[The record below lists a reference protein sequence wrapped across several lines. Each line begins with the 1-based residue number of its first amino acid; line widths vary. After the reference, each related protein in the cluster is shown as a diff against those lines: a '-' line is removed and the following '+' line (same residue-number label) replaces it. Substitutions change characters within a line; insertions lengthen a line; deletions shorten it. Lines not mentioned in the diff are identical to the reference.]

1 MLFLHRPRWF
11 NGLDRFLKAGTMLF
25 NQLRLLGTRKRKI
38 QIPSPRLDPSSPSVG
53 WNSRAAMTLPSL
65 HSRGKREKKIGVFD
79 YTDEDEHVEE
89 MSKKLL
95 RKFDSPGTSK
105 TPRGL
110 DKYDFLRL
118 FSVAKDAQSESKT
131 PDHRVI
137 DLEAKEERS
146 SCEPSARCEPSGYKT
161 CDLIDVTSD
170 DSHGRIG
177 TNPSSSSSSSSSMW
191 ENDDASNGEE
201 ATNSL
206 SNTHEVDS
214 KSSQVLIIPD
224 FIIYGDIYCTNS
236 KLTFSCNCMSVE
248 SSSVNATKGT
258 FSCQWAI
265 EDIVRIESQWCSE
278 VETAVVNVLLK
289 SRNPNEVD
297 NAEEISGIDLLK
309 FSVYDTKWFNEV
321 ETIKLLDSRYKDI
334 WFDTITENEES
345 ACSGHNLETSV
356 TKENEE
362 SACSGHNLET
372 SVTNLA
378 GSFEDLVYPQ
388 GEPDAVVVRKQ
399 DIELLKPRRFINDTI
414 IDFYIKYL
422 KSRIPAEERGRFHF
436 FNCFFFRKLANLDK
450 GSPSSFGGKEAYQ
463 RVQKWTRNVELFEKD
478 YIFIPI
484 NFSFHW
490 SLIIICHPGEL
501 VPSSVE
507 NPSRV
512 PCILHL
518 DSIKGSHKGG
528 LVNIFPSYLREE
540 WKARQGNTTTDL
552 SRASNM
558 QLISLELPQQ
568 ENSFDCGL
576 FLLHYLE
583 LFVTRAPAK
592 FNPSLIARSGKFLTR
607 KWFPAKEASLKRGYI
622 LELLYN
628 LHKGH
633 DPSILPANSKSK
645 PPNCDKND
653 EENESQNAT
662 EICNWR
668 KPFDGSSS
676 IVPYI
681 PQRKTCSADQILSKE
696 VFYTGGHNL
705 PEASKRRKSFMSPIV
720 EEVQESGEKEEI
732 HLPMDTEESIC
743 QEMETL
749 RKDEC
754 MLYIDD
760 TDDEEAVSVEYVP
773 DSQDSYEVEMKEAED
788 DDELIIFTGAS
799 KEIHKTRETKSAS
812 AWIEKG
818 VHKSKSRDVAARS
831 CCNNILLVLSDDEG
845 SSAASDA
852 LKDKENISSSRCNDV
867 MAKRPKTRYIQRG

>member
-1 MLFLHRPRWF
+1 
-11 NGLDRFLKAGTMLF
+11 
-25 NQLRLLGTRKRKI
+25 
-38 QIPSPRLDPSSPSVG
+38 
-53 WNSRAAMTLPSL
+53 MTLPSV
-65 HSRGKREKKIGVFD
+65 HSRGKREQSGVFD
-79 YTDEDEHVEE
+79 FTDEDEHVEE
-89 MSKKLL
+89 VSKKLL
-95 RKFDSPGTSK
+95 RKFDSPGTSGK
-105 TPRGL
+105 TPRDL

-118 FSVAKDAQSESKT
+118 FAAQDTKGESKALN
-131 PDHRVI
+131 HRVI
-137 DLEAKEERS
+137 DVQVPAKEERS
-146 SCEPSARCEPSGYKT
+146 RCEPSGYKT
-161 CDLIDVTSD
+161 CELIDVTSD

-177 TNPSSSSSSSSSMW
+177 TDSSSSSSLS
-191 ENDDASNGEE
+191 ENDDASKGEE
-201 ATNSL
+201 ATSITSGSREIDSENS
-206 SNTHEVDS
+206 H
-214 KSSQVLIIPD
+214 VLIIPD

-236 KLTFSCNCMSVE
+236 KLTFSRNCMSVE

-278 VETAVVNVLLK
+278 VETALVNVLLK
-289 SRNPNEVD
+289 SRDPNGVD
-297 NAEEISGIDLLK
+297 NAKEISGIDLLK
-309 FSVYDTKWFNEV
+309 FSVYDAKWSKEV

-334 WFDTITENEES
+334 WFDTITESNER
-345 ACSGHNLETSV
+345 ACSGHNLETS
-356 TKENEE
+356 
-362 SACSGHNLET
+362 L
-372 SVTNLA
+372 TNLA
-378 GSFEDLVYPQ
+378 SSFEEFEDLVYPQ
-388 GEPDAVVVRKQ
+388 GEADAVVVRKQ

-422 KSRIPAEERGRFHF
+422 QSRIPPEERGRFHF

-450 GSPSSFGGKEAYQ
+450 GSPSSFGGREAYQ
-463 RVQKWTRNVELFEKD
+463 RVQKWTKNVELFEKD

-528 LVNIFPSYLREE
+528 LVNIFPSYLLEE

-558 QLISLELPQQ
+558 QLISLE
-568 ENSFDCGL
+568 
-576 FLLHYLE
+576 
-583 LFVTRAPAK
+583 
-592 FNPSLIARSGKFLTR
+592 LTR

-645 PPNCDKND
+645 PPHCRVSNKND
-653 EENESQNAT
+653 EENESQNVT

-681 PQRKTCSADQILSKE
+681 PRTKTCSADQILSKE

-732 HLPMDTEESIC
+732 NLPMDTEESIC

-749 RKDEC
+749 RKEEC
-754 MLYIDD
+754 MLYIED
-760 TDDEEAVSVEYVP
+760 TDDEKAVSVEYVS
-773 DSQDSYEVEMKEAED
+773 DSQDSYEVQMREED
-788 DDELIIFTGAS
+788 DSDELILFTGAS
-799 KEIHKTRETKSAS
+799 KEIHKTRATKSAS
-812 AWIEKG
+812 AWIKKE
-818 VHKSKSRDVAARS
+818 VHKSKGRDLAARS

-852 LKDKENISSSRCNDV
+852 LKDKENISSSSRNV
-867 MAKRPKTRYIQRG
+867 MAKRPKTQCI

>member
-1 MLFLHRPRWF
+1 M
-11 NGLDRFLKAGTMLF
+11 
-25 NQLRLLGTRKRKI
+25 
-38 QIPSPRLDPSSPSVG
+38 RLDPSSPSVG
-53 WNSRAAMTLPSL
+53 TQRAAMTLPSL
-65 HSRGKREKKIGVFD
+65 HSRGKREKIGVFD

-95 RKFDSPGTSK
+95 RKFDSPGTTSK
-105 TPRGL
+105 PPRAL
-110 DKYDFLRL
+110 DKYDFLRF
-118 FSVAKDAQSESKT
+118 FSVTQGTQGESKALN
-131 PDHRVI
+131 HRVI
-137 DLEAKEERS
+137 DVEVPAKEERL
-146 SCEPSARCEPSGYKT
+146 RCEPSGYNKA
-161 CDLIDVTSD
+161 CDLIDVPSD

-177 TNPSSSSSSSSSMW
+177 VNSSSSS
-191 ENDDASNGEE
+191 ENDDASKGEE
-201 ATNSL
+201 ATSII
-206 SNTHEVDS
+206 SGSREVDS
-214 KSSQVLIIPD
+214 ENSHVLIIPD

-236 KLTFSCNCMSVE
+236 KLTFSRNCMSVE

-258 FSCQWAI
+258 FSCKWAI

-278 VETAVVNVLLK
+278 LETAVVNVLLK
-289 SRNPNEVD
+289 SRDPNKVD
-297 NAEEISGIDLLK
+297 NAKKISGIDLLK
-309 FSVYDTKWFNEV
+309 FSVYDAKSFKEV

-334 WFDTITENEES
+334 WFDTITESEES
-345 ACSGHNLETSV
+345 ACSGHNLETS
-356 TKENEE
+356 
-362 SACSGHNLET
+362 L
-372 SVTNLA
+372 TNLA

-422 KSRIPAEERGRFHF
+422 KSRIPPEERGRFHF

-450 GSPSSFGGKEAYQ
+450 GSPSSFGGREAYQ
-463 RVQKWTRNVELFEKD
+463 RVQKWTKNVELFEKD

-490 SLIIICHPGEL
+490 SLIIICHPSEL

-592 FNPSLIARSGKFLTR
+592 FNPSLITRSGKFLTR

-633 DPSILPANSKSK
+633 DPSILPANCNSKQPHFRVS
-645 PPNCDKND
+645 NKND
-653 EENESQNAT
+653 EENESKNVT
-662 EICNWR
+662 ETCKWR
-668 KPFDGSSS
+668 KPFDGGSSS
-676 IVPYI
+676 IVTYI
-681 PQRKTCSADQILSKE
+681 PQTMTCLPDQILSKE
-696 VFYTGGHNL
+696 VFYAGGYDL

-749 RKDEC
+749 RKEEC
-754 MLYIDD
+754 MLYIED
-760 TDDEEAVSVEYVP
+760 TDDDEAVSVEYVP
-773 DSQDSYEVEMKEAED
+773 DSQDSYEVEMKEAEEE
-788 DDELIIFTGAS
+788 DDELILFTGAS

-818 VHKSKSRDVAARS
+818 VHKSKSRALAARS

-845 SSAASDA
+845 SSAGSYE
-852 LKDKENISSSRCNDV
+852 LQNKENISSSSCNV
-867 MAKRPKTRYIQRG
+867 MAKRPKT

>member
-1 MLFLHRPRWF
+1 
-11 NGLDRFLKAGTMLF
+11 
-25 NQLRLLGTRKRKI
+25 
-38 QIPSPRLDPSSPSVG
+38 
-53 WNSRAAMTLPSL
+53 MTTQPPV
-65 HSRGKREKKIGVFD
+65 HSRGKREQIGVFD

-105 TPRGL
+105 TPRAI

-118 FSVAKDAQSESKT
+118 FAVAKDTQSESKAL
-131 PDHRVI
+131 DHIVI
-137 DLEAKEERS
+137 DVEDNIPAKEERS
-146 SCEPSARCEPSGYKT
+146 RCEPSGYKT
-161 CDLIDVTSD
+161 NILQCDLIDVASD
-170 DSHGRIG
+170 DSRGRIG
-177 TNPSSSSSSSSSMW
+177 ISSSSSSSLS

-201 ATNSL
+201 ATSVT
-206 SNTHEVDS
+206 SGSREVDS
-214 KSSQVLIIPD
+214 ENSQVLIIPD
-224 FIIYGDIYCTNS
+224 FIIYGDTYCTNS
-236 KLTFSCNCMSVE
+236 KLTFSRNCMSVE

-258 FSCQWAI
+258 FSCRWAI

-278 VETAVVNVLLK
+278 LETAVVNVLLK
-289 SRNPNEVD
+289 SRDPNGVD
-297 NAEEISGIDLLK
+297 NAKEISGIDLLK
-309 FSVYDTKWFNEV
+309 FSLYDAKWSKEV

-334 WFDTITENEES
+334 WFDTITESEES
-345 ACSGHNLETSV
+345 ACSGHNLETS
-356 TKENEE
+356 
-362 SACSGHNLET
+362 L
-372 SVTNLA
+372 TNLA
-378 GSFEDLVYPQ
+378 GSFENLVYPQ

-422 KSRIPAEERGRFHF
+422 KSRIPPEERGRFHF

-450 GSPSSFGGKEAYQ
+450 GSPSSFGGREAYQ
-463 RVQKWTRNVELFEKD
+463 RVQKWTKNVELFEKD

-501 VPSSVE
+501 VSSSVE

-540 WKARQGNTTTDL
+540 WKARQGNTTMDL

-558 QLISLELPQQ
+558 QLLSLELPQQ

-583 LFVTRAPAK
+583 LFVAQAPAK
-592 FNPSLIARSGKFLTR
+592 FNPSLITTSGNFLTR
-607 KWFPAKEASLKRGYI
+607 KWFPAKEASLKRAYI

-633 DPSILPANSKSK
+633 DPSIIPANSKSK
-645 PPNCDKND
+645 PPHCRVSNEND
-653 EENESQNAT
+653 EENESKNVT
-662 EICNWR
+662 EICKWR
-668 KPFDGSSS
+668 KPFHGSSA

-681 PQRKTCSADQILSKE
+681 PQTKNCSADQILSKE
-696 VFYTGGHNL
+696 VFYTRGYDL

-749 RKDEC
+749 RKGEC
-754 MLYIDD
+754 MLYIED
-760 TDDEEAVSVEYVP
+760 TDDEDAVVEYVP
-773 DSQDSYEVEMKEAED
+773 DSQDSCEVEMKEED
-788 DDELIIFTGAS
+788 DDELILFTGAS
-799 KEIHKTRETKSAS
+799 KNIHKTREIKSAS
-812 AWIEKG
+812 ALIEKG
-818 VHKSKSRDVAARS
+818 VHKSKSRGLAARS

-845 SSAASDA
+845 SSAASDE
-852 LKDKENISSSRCNDV
+852 LHNKENFSSSRCNV
-867 MAKRPKTRYIQRG
+867 MAKKPKTIYRR